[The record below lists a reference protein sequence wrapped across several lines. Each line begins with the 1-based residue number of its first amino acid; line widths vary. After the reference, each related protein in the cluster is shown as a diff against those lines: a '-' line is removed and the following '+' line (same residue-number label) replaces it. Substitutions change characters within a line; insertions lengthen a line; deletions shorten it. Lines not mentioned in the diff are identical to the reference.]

1 MKIAF
6 CIPSLYI
13 PGGMERVLSIK
24 TNYFADILGYDVYI
38 ILTDEKEKK
47 PYYELS
53 SKINVINL
61 DINFNQ
67 LWDKP
72 LYKKSLLYFKKQNIY
87 KKRLAECLN
96 KIKPDFTVSMLR
108 REINFINSIYDGSI
122 KIGEMHVSKA
132 NFRDLKE
139 ESNTSFVKK
148 IIAFFWMKQLTNELR
163 KLAKFVV
170 LSHEDKEKWT
180 ELNNSCV
187 IHDPLSFFPNKVSDC
202 NNRQVIAVGRYVY
215 QKGFDILI
223 NSWSFVNKKHP
234 EWTLRIYGEGK
245 MKTELEELIQSLNL
259 SKCCILEPTVSNISE
274 KYIESSIFVLSSRF
288 EGFGMVITE
297 AMACGVPAVSF
308 ACPCGP
314 KDIISDGVDGLLV
327 ACENEVELADKI
339 CYLIENEE
347 KRKEMGRQAR
357 INVERFKM
365 ENIANQWK
373 ELFESLGKI
382 K

>member
-1 MKIAF
+1 MKIAY

-13 PGGMERVLSIK
+13 PGGMERVLTIK
-24 TNYFADILGYDVYI
+24 ANYFADILGYEIYI
-38 ILTDEKEKK
+38 ILTDEKEKE
-47 PYYELS
+47 PYYKLS
-53 SKINVINL
+53 SKINIINL

-72 LYKKSLLYFKKQNIY
+72 LHKKTILYFQKQNIY
-87 KKRLAECLN
+87 KKKLTECLN
-96 KIKPDFTVSMLR
+96 QIKPDFTVSMLR
-108 REINFINSIYDGSI
+108 REINFINSIHDGSI

-139 ESNTSFVKK
+139 EQDTSLVKK
-148 IIAFFWMKQLTNELR
+148 IIAYFWMKQLTNELK
-163 KLAKFVV
+163 KLSKFVV
-170 LSHEDKEKWT
+170 LSHEDEDKWT
-180 ELNNSCV
+180 ELKNVCV
-187 IHDPLSFFPNKVSDC
+187 IHDPLSFFPDKVSDC
-202 NNRQVIAVGRYVY
+202 NNRQVIAVGRYVH

-223 NSWSFVNKKHP
+223 NSWSLINKKHP
-234 EWTLRIYGEGK
+234 EWILRIYGEGR
-245 MKTELEELIQSLNL
+245 MKPELEELIRSFNL
-259 SKCCILEPTVSNISE
+259 SDSCILEPTVSNISE
-274 KYIESSIFVLSSRF
+274 KYSESSIFVLSSRF

-314 KDIISDGVDGLLV
+314 KDIISEGIDGLLV
-327 ACENEVELADKI
+327 ECENGVELADKI
-339 CYLIENEE
+339 CYLIENIET
-347 KRKEMGRQAR
+347 RKEMGKQAR

-373 ELFESLGKI
+373 ELFESLCKY